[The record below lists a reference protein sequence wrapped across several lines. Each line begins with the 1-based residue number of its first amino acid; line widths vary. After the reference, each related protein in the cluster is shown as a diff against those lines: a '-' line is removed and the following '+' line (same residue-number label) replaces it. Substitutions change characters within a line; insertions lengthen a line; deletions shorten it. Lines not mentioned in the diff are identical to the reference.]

1 MARISSILWSGET
14 KMRSGLAIVVMGAL
28 LAGCAE
34 REVILPGERFDVTV
48 PLEDSI
54 PREGEPAPKPPVE
67 MNRSERINLAAP
79 VSLSEWTH
87 RGSNTR
93 HLAPHSAIS
102 AQPQR
107 IWSAN
112 IGEGNSRRYRIA
124 TTPVASGGRIF
135 TLDARAGLVAT
146 SPSGVTLWQS
156 SLIPPTDRGGEASG
170 GGLAFGEGRLFVTT
184 GFGELIAVD
193 PATGGIIWRQR
204 LRSPVTGAP
213 TVADGLVYVVSRDNT
228 AWAVGASDGL
238 VRWEQPGS
246 PSTAGVVG
254 GAGPALADRLVILPF
269 PSGELVG
276 ALRQGGVQVWN
287 ASVVGN
293 RLGRAY
299 GIASEITADPVVAG
313 GVTYVGNFSG
323 RTVALDTAS
332 GETLWQARA
341 GAVNAVALGGGS
353 LFLVNDQAELM
364 RLDASTGEPIWRA
377 ALPLFTETKPRK
389 IKGIFAHY
397 GPVLAGGRLVVAS
410 SDGFLRFFSPT
421 DGALVGSVALP
432 DGAASAPIVVGGT
445 IYVVSAAGQLHAFR

>member
-1 MARISSILWSGET
+1 
-14 KMRSGLAIVVMGAL
+14 MRNGLAGLVVCAL

-48 PLEDSI
+48 PLEDSV

-67 MNRSERINLAAP
+67 MNRSEPISLPAP
-79 VSLSEWTH
+79 VALSEWTH
-87 RGSNTR
+87 RGSNNR

-107 IWSAN
+107 IWEAN
-112 IGEGNSRRYRIA
+112 IGEGDSRRYRIA
-124 TTPVASGGRIF
+124 TTPVAAGGRVF

-146 SPSGVTLWQS
+146 STSGATLWQT

-184 GFGELIAVD
+184 GFGELVAVD
-193 PATGGIIWRQR
+193 PASGGIVWRQR

-213 TVADGLVYVVSRDNT
+213 TVSDGIVYVVSRDNT
-228 AWAVGASDGL
+228 AWAVSASDGL
-238 VRWEQPGS
+238 VRWEVPGS

-254 GAGPALADRLVILPF
+254 GAGPAMADRLVILPF
-269 PSGELVG
+269 PSGELAG
-276 ALRQGGVQVWN
+276 SLRLGGVQVWN

-299 GIASEITADPVVAG
+299 GIANEITADPVVAG
-313 GVTYVGNFSG
+313 GVTYVGNFAG
-323 RTVALDTAS
+323 RTVALDTTS
-332 GETLWQARA
+332 GETIWEARN
-341 GAVNAVALGGGS
+341 GAVGSVALGGGS

-364 RLDASTGEPIWRA
+364 RLSAATGEPIWRA
-377 ALPLFTETKPRK
+377 ALPYFTQTKPRK
-389 IKGIFAHY
+389 IKGIYAHY

-421 DGALVGSVALP
+421 DGSLVGTVELP